1 MFSEQEE
8 GTIVK
13 QSPVEGMSAEKGVI
27 IVVTVSKGSQKREL
41 PAISGQS
48 LEAAVEALGK
58 QGFIASG
65 VYVASD
71 TVEEGKVIG
80 YENYNAGDMA
90 SYGSKIVISISQG
103 PENSN

>member
-1 MFSEQEE
+1 
-8 GTIVK
+8 
-13 QSPVEGMSAEKGVI
+13 
-27 IVVTVSKGSQKREL
+27 
-41 PAISGQS
+41 
-48 LEAAVEALGK
+48 
-58 QGFIASG
+58 
-65 VYVASD
+65 VASD